1 MIVVP
6 SLSMWGKFELSGV
19 SPDTAGVYR
28 PTVFADGPSV
38 FDHQNLP
45 TEPVG
50 LISLRFSGI
59 KAGSELHIYY
69 QDGSK
74 GASIESAVD
83 NQQVTV
89 QRYVTGSPFN
99 TVRVLIASLGFENLD
114 FNIELPASDSSIPV
128 FQRIDRA
135 YRNPA

>member
-1 MIVVP
+1 MTCVMFQSSHIQGAPITVLP
-6 SLSMWGKFELSGV
+6 SSTQANRKKTWRALGAFVTLQSL
-19 SPDTAGVYR
+19 
-28 PTVFADGPSV
+28 PS
-38 FDHQNLP
+38 DP
-45 TEPVG
+45 EGYVG
-50 LISLRFSGI
+50 LTFSGI

-69 QDGSK
+69 PDGSK

-114 FNIELPASDSSIPV
+114 FSIELPAFDSSIPV

>member
-50 LISLRFSGI
+50 TTSLRFRNLVEGSRVRVETVSTQEYRLEFIASAESVQIHTVPLFSLGSPLNELRV
-59 KAGSELHIYY
+59 KVRKASEAPAYKPFETQVTAQAGS
-69 QDGSK
+69 
-74 GASIESAVD
+74 
-83 NQQVTV
+83 VTV
-89 QRYVTGSPFN
+89 Y
-99 TVRVLIASLGFENLD
+99 I
-114 FNIELPASDSSIPV
+114 
-128 FQRIDRA
+128 FQEPDE
-135 YRNPA
+135 